1 MVDSIVKFAQ
11 YVSNGVLNFIT
22 NEGVVLKII
31 KVGFIF
37 IMIMFLL
44 LGIQTG
50 INVYHN
56 NVKQF
61 IGGGIGLVLSFI
73 GLCFLI
79 TIIHQMSKIIK
90 QEKLDIIR
98 NDSGEDYIE
107 VSCENHDP
115 NGRNVY
121 TIGGWHANVYQFG
134 KLDQFVDYIK
144 QKSYKIGKYV
154 VDRQNNTFKKIDMEE

>member
-11 YVSNGVLNFIT
+11 YISNGVLNFIT
-22 NEGVVLKII
+22 NEAVVLKII

-79 TIIHQMSKIIK
+79 AIIHQMSKNIK

-107 VSCENHDP
+107 VLCEKYDP
-115 NGRNVY
+115 DSRNVY
-121 TIGGWHANVYQFG
+121 SIGGWRANDYQFT
-134 KLDQFVDYIK
+134 KLSEFIDYIK
-144 QKSYKIGKYV
+144 QKDLSLGKYI
-154 VDRQNNTFKKIDMEE
+154 VDIQNNTFKKIDIEG